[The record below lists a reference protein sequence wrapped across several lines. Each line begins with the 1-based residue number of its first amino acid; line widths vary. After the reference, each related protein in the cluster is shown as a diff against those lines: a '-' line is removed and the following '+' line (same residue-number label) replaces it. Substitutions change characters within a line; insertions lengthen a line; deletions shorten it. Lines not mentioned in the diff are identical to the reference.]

1 MSNRQERRR
10 AERDAK
16 KEKGGMN
23 PLLAKMPLKMIQPW
37 SVPVLH
43 TKLPDEIL
51 QKMIDISD
59 LVIDDEKSLSHG
71 HNLAG
76 QIETELLVDHEIL
89 KNAGV
94 FEFFHDVIQQYV
106 IQQKCQQYPFNVE
119 EIKKENWLVQ
129 MLSMWVVSQQP
140 NEYNPLHHHTECQI
154 SAVMYLK
161 IPKLK
166 KERKEHRR
174 SVDGAITFVGN
185 SSLDIDFS
193 HPNITIV
200 PTVGDFFIFG
210 SNQQH
215 SVNPYRCEEGD
226 TERRSVSFNAI
237 FSSEK
242 LFEQQ
247 KKAFEEQRGS

>member
-1 MSNRQERRR
+1 MNRQERRKQ
-10 AERDAK
+10 EKISK
-16 KEKGGMN
+16 KGNN
-23 PLLAKMPLKMIQPW
+23 PTQIKMELKMDLLQPW
-37 SVPVLH
+37 SVPLMRTELPPYVL
-43 TKLPDEIL
+43 DG
-51 QKMIDISD
+51 MIELTDDMIA
-59 LVIDDEKSLSHG
+59 DEKSASHG
-71 HNLAG
+71 MSLAG
-76 QIETELLVDHEIL
+76 QIDTELTIDIERL
-89 KNAGV
+89 KKNNLDK
-94 FEFFHDVIQQYV
+94 FFDTMIKQFVIYAKTQQTPYDA
-106 IQQKCQQYPFNVE
+106 
-119 EIKKENWLVQ
+119 EIKKETWLTQIV
-129 MLSMWVVSQQP
+129 SMWVVSQQP

-193 HPNITIV
+193 HPNITIA
-200 PTVGDFFIFG
+200 PTVGDLFIFG

-247 KKAFEEQRGS
+247 KKSFEEQSLKDQS

>member
-1 MSNRQERRR
+1 
-10 AERDAK
+10 
-16 KEKGGMN
+16 
-23 PLLAKMPLKMIQPW
+23 MITDFDIFQPW
-37 SVPVLH
+37 STFVLG
-43 TKLPDEIL
+43 TTLPSEVLERMIKLTDEII
-51 QKMIDISD
+51 IDRAGTSD
-59 LVIDDEKSLSHG
+59 DTGAAQVEDEFLIDLEKFAQEEVQS
-71 HNLAG
+71 
-76 QIETELLVDHEIL
+76 
-89 KNAGV
+89 
-94 FEFFHDVIQQYV
+94 FEFLMEACGTYV
-106 IQQKCQQYPFNVE
+106 IQAYCQSQPFN
-119 EIKKENWLVQ
+119 KEYIMNEQWLTK
-129 MLSMWVVSQQP
+129 LTSMWVVSQKD
-140 NEYNPLHHHTECQI
+140 NEYNPIHVHEECHL

-161 IPKLK
+161 IPKFK

-193 HPNITIV
+193 HPNITIA
-200 PTVGDFFIFG
+200 PTVGDLFIFG

-247 KKAFEEQRGS
+247 KKSFEEQSLKDQS

>member
-23 PLLAKMPLKMIQPW
+23 PLLAKMPLRMIQPW

-89 KNAGV
+89 KNVGV

-119 EIKKENWLVQ
+119 QVQRETWLVN